1 VEPAITPTVTASSV
15 MLAAF
20 GFAYN
25 ALKGN
30 IDHASD
36 LESRSEDSVILASQR
51 KALDRG
57 AGTAAGLAAVAA
69 AIFLVLLK
77 LAVNEV
83 EAAFRVNFSLHHYS
97 ALDIIFV
104 LLTATWLLIAIGLA
118 VKAGSLVKKKTTNYK
133 KS

>member
-1 VEPAITPTVTASSV
+1 VELAIAPTVTASSV

-25 ALKGN
+25 ALKGS

-36 LESRSEDSVILASQR
+36 LESRSEDSVLLEKQR

-57 AGTAAGLAAVAA
+57 ARTAGGLAAAAA

-77 LAVNEV
+77 PAVNEV
-83 EAAFRVNFSLHHYS
+83 EAAFRVNFSVHHYS
-97 ALDIIFV
+97 ALDVMFV

-118 VKAGSLVKKKTTNYK
+118 AKADSLVKKKTNYE
-133 KS
+133 

>member
-1 VEPAITPTVTASSV
+1 VEPAIAPTVTASSV

-36 LESRSEDSVILASQR
+36 LESRSEDSVLLEKQR

-57 AGTAAGLAAVAA
+57 ARTAGGLAAVAA
-69 AIFLVLLK
+69 AIFVVLLK
-77 LAVNEV
+77 PAVNEV
-83 EAAFRVNFSLHHYS
+83 EAAFRVSFSLRHYS
-97 ALDIIFV
+97 TLNIIFV

-118 VKAGSLVKKKTTNYK
+118 VKAGSLVKEKRKNYK
-133 KS
+133 E

>member
-1 VEPAITPTVTASSV
+1 MEPAIASTVTASSV

-30 IDHASD
+30 IDHATD
-36 LESRSEDSVILASQR
+36 LESKSENSVVLAAQR
-51 KALDRG
+51 KALNRG

-69 AIFLVLLK
+69 TIFLVLLK
-77 LAVNEV
+77 PAVNEV
-83 EAAFRVNFSLHHYS
+83 EAAFRVDFSVHHYS
-97 ALDIIFV
+97 ALNIIFV

-118 VKAGSLVKKKTTNYK
+118 VKAGSLIKKKKNY
-133 KS
+133 

>member
-1 VEPAITPTVTASSV
+1 VEPAIAPTVTASSV

-25 ALKGN
+25 ALKDN
-30 IDHASD
+30 IDDASD
-36 LESRSEDSVILASQR
+36 LESKSENSIVLAAQR

-57 AGTAAGLAAVAA
+57 ARTAAGLAAVAA

-77 LAVNEV
+77 PAVNEV
-83 EAAFRVNFSLHHYS
+83 EAAFRVDFSLHHYS
-97 ALDIIFV
+97 ALDVIFV

-118 VKAGSLVKKKTTNYK
+118 VKAGSLIKKKRKNYY
-133 KS
+133 